1 MGGGVGCLKRGAWTV
16 CRFKE
21 GALQERGS
29 GVFEGEIDTLM
40 YTIHF
45 VLPILFVLT
54 LAFDRTVQYENVA
67 LLVVAIVILIVL
79 SIALSTLKK
88 VLVFQKTYFK
98 VKALKMFKIS
108 SDCNIKIY

>member
-1 MGGGVGCLKRGAWTV
+1 M
-16 CRFKE
+16 
-21 GALQERGS
+21 QERGS

-67 LLVVAIVILIVL
+67 LLVLAIVILIVL